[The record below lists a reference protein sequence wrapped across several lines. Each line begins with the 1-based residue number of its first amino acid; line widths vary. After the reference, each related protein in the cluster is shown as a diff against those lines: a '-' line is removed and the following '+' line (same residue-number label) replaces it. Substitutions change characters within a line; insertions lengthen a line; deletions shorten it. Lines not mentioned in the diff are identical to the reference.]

1 MLTNNQFKT
10 KFPKL
15 FIFLNEIGYRN
26 WKDYVEDIGY
36 LEYEC
41 YVDENFAIEC
51 LTEEYENMMEWNNTI
66 KPTSLIKGSRATEID
81 NKPKP
86 TSNYK

>member
-1 MLTNNQFKT
+1 MLTNNQFK
-10 KFPKL
+10 KRFPKL

-26 WKDYVEDIGY
+26 WKDYVEDIV
-36 LEYEC
+36 YEC

>member
-1 MLTNNQFKT
+1 MLTNSQFRT

-15 FIFLNEIGYRN
+15 FIFLNEIGYKN
-26 WKDYVEDIGY
+26 WKEYVED
-36 LEYEC
+36 LA

-66 KPTSLIKGSRATEID
+66 KPTSLIKGSRASEID

-86 TSNYK
+86 SSNYK